1 MGSFVSCEKVEF
13 LCKFIGLFIVL
24 CPASF
29 GTHTLRLGS
38 ALQLSKCTCAILL
51 WMSVNLSIDLLS
63 FVKKTKEKLFKRFFN
78 LIISKIFWKRCRF
91 IFFYF
96 LSVSLLTQQYDIA
109 LFKVH
114 IFWEGFK
121 ILQNLPLT
129 FDCMYCSFAKFCGL
143 LRIYELCCR

>member
-38 ALQLSKCTCAILL
+38 ALQLSKCTCAVLL

-63 FVKKTKEKLFKRFFN
+63 FVKKTKEKLFTRFFN
-78 LIISKIFWKRCRF
+78 LIISKISQ
-91 IFFYF
+91 FFERVQIYFF
-96 LSVSLLTQQYDIA
+96 LSVSLLTQQYDRA
-109 LFKVH
+109 LFSNWFNKMYACQIYKHFRLSLFHKNKQKKVP
-114 IFWEGFK
+114 ISMVE
-121 ILQNLPLT
+121 
-129 FDCMYCSFAKFCGL
+129 KFSTS
-143 LRIYELCCR
+143 